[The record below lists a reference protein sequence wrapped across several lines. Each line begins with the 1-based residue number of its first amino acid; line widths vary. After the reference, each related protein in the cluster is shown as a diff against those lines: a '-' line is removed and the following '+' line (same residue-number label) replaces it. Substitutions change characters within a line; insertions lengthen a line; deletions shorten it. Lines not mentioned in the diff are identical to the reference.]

1 MKLPTTFLRRFAEL
15 ISVAASG
22 PARRPTVWSA
32 GAVILAIGL
41 LVLARPQWLAGAW
54 NWYHLNRDDIT
65 PLGAF
70 AGAAVVAWAALRQAK
85 TARLRHEEQTEADW
99 QRRITENFSKAA
111 EQLGNDKLE
120 VRLGGIYTMERISRE
135 SPEDYWPVME
145 TLTAFVRGR
154 ARWQESYETTPEA
167 LAYADKTRARP
178 DDSGIPTD
186 IATVLSVI
194 CRREKINHERERQM
208 GWSFDLRGTDLRRAR
223 LAQAHLEGAILWG
236 AHLEGANL
244 EGAHLEGASLQGA
257 QLKRAFLVNAQLEGA
272 SLTDSHLEGA
282 LLTNAHLEKA
292 DLQGAWLEGTDLTGA
307 QLERAKL
314 SEAHLE
320 GAILTD
326 AHFEGAILIGSH
338 LEGAGLTGAQLKGA
352 ILDRAHL
359 EGANLRWATGL
370 QESQLAHTSGDA
382 STNLPEGMARP
393 AAWSCQQNDKGS

>member
-1 MKLPTTFLRRFAEL
+1 M
-15 ISVAASG
+15 
-22 PARRPTVWSA
+22 
-32 GAVILAIGL
+32 GL

-85 TARLRHEEQTEADW
+85 TARLRHEEQTEADR
-99 QRRITENFSKAA
+99 QRRITESFSKAA

-154 ARWQESYETTPEA
+154 ARWQEPYETTPEA
-167 LAYADKTRARP
+167 LAHADKTRARS

-223 LAQAHLEGAILWG
+223 LAQAHLEGVILWG

-257 QLKRAFLVNAQLEGA
+257 QLKRAFLVNAHLEGA
-272 SLTDSHLEGA
+272 SLTDSQLEGA
-282 LLTNAHLEKA
+282 LLTNAHLERA
-292 DLQGAWLEGTDLTGA
+292 DLQGARLEGTDLTGA

-314 SEAHLE
+314 SARISRVP
-320 GAILTD
+320 A
-326 AHFEGAILIGSH
+326 S
-338 LEGAGLTGAQLKGA
+338 
-352 ILDRAHL
+352 RAHSSKVPSSTARISKEPISDGQPGSRSPNWRTRPAMRRPTFRRAWRGRRL
-359 EGANLRWATGL
+359 GPLSRTIRA
-370 QESQLAHTSGDA
+370 TSG
-382 STNLPEGMARP
+382 P
-393 AAWSCQQNDKGS
+393 K